1 MVDIALP
8 PHAGNMKAHEDYTVA
23 IVCPLELEMSAM
35 RYMLDR
41 EHPDLPRKP
50 GDPNLYVL
58 GEISGYNIVLAWL
71 PGNIGKG
78 SAAAVVTNIE
88 RTFTSITWRFLVGI
102 GGGAPSEKHD
112 IRLGDVV
119 VSMPEGQYGGV
130 VQYDL
135 GKDTDHGFQLKGFLA
150 APPASLRGAAI
161 KMKSDHL
168 VKNNRIE
175 DFIATMLQKGER
187 LRRYLKPDGNDV
199 LFDSEYPHASPGSSC
214 ASCDRTRSVN
224 RRPRGFDGPVI
235 HYGLIASGD
244 RVIKSAVKRDLNAA
258 LGEILC
264 FEMEAAGPMTELPC
278 IVIRGISDYAD
289 THKNDAWQC
298 YAAATAAACTK
309 ELLTYAAPIVMTR
322 RDMVKTHFMVP
333 LGRNNEFVGREDSV
347 TKLLQTVPPNANKF
361 DCQRNVIEG
370 LGGIGKTQIALEVSY
385 RLSDAFSECSIFWIP
400 AVTVAMFESALRDIG
415 KLLNLPGIEEDGAD
429 CKTLVKAAL
438 ERSIQ
443 DWVLIIDNADDIDL
457 CFDRIDGLG
466 LGGWLPFSRN
476 GSILFT
482 TRNHRVSIRLDV
494 STEYIVAVKEMNN
507 KEATNLL
514 KARLKE
520 AQLRDGESTDIL
532 LDCLA
537 HLPLAIK
544 QASAYMTETGI
555 STSTYLQYYR
565 ESDQERIELLGR
577 DFDDRGR
584 YPGTMNAMT
593 TTWLISFDHIS
604 QRFPLAAAYLK
615 FICFLAEKNIPK
627 SLLPSGNSSR
637 EKHEAIAA
645 LEGYAFITERE
656 DGDSFDIHRLIR
668 FVMRSHLKG
677 EDRIHTITSVI
688 QHLSEI
694 YPYPEYENRDVWRQY
709 MPHAVTAMGVCEE
722 IRGLYATHIF
732 LDRMA
737 QTYHLTANY
746 KKAEQIHSMVISLRE
761 QMLSRKDP
769 RTISS
774 INGLALALGNQGRY
788 EKANQ
793 LHRQALELCIESAG
807 PEHRKT
813 LRYMNNLAIVLGKQG
828 QHGEAEKMHRQTLKL
843 FMQVSG
849 PEHLDTLTSQHNFA
863 STLSSQGKHKEA
875 EQLGWQTFESRE
887 RILGPEHPNTL
898 ESVNNLGNTLANQG
912 KYKEAEQLHWQT
924 LQLTESV
931 LGPEH
936 PNTFSIRN
944 NLAVALYNQGRY
956 EEAERLYWQTLELRG
971 KVLGSEHPDTLGI
984 RNNLASTLHCQGR
997 YEEAEQLY
1005 RQMLKL
1011 PERILGPEHPHSLR
1025 IRNNLARTLHCQG
1038 RYEEVEQLYRQ
1049 ILKLAERILGPEHPD
1064 TFGIWNNLA
1073 VALYNQGRYEEAGQ
1087 LYRQILKLAEM
1098 ILVPE
1103 HPVTRCC
1110 RRNLQLFNSYKKPG
1124 ASTPAFGLTISAQLS
1139 SAAARPR
1146 SGNTSHVSGL

>member
-8 PHAGNMKAHEDYTVA
+8 LHAGNMKAHEDYTVA

-58 GEISGYNIVLAWL
+58 GEISGHNIVLAWL

-78 SAAAVVTNIE
+78 SATAVVTNIE
-88 RTFTSITWRFLVGI
+88 RTFTSIAWRFLVGI
-102 GGGAPSEKHD
+102 GGGIPSEKHD

-150 APPASLRGAAI
+150 APPASLRGAVI

-168 VKNNRIE
+168 VKKNRVE

-187 LRRYLKPDGNDV
+187 LRQYLKPDGNDV

-224 RRPRGFDGPVI
+224 RRPRGFNGPVI

-244 RVIKSAVKRDLNAA
+244 RVMKSAVKRDLNAA

-309 ELLTYAAPIVMTR
+309 ELLTYTAPIVMTR
-322 RDMVKTHFMVP
+322 RNMVKTHFMVP
-333 LGRNNEFVGREDSV
+333 LGRNNEFVGREGIV

-385 RLSDAFSECSIFWIP
+385 RLGNAFSECSIFWIP
-400 AVTVAMFESALRDIG
+400 TVTVSMFENALRDIA
-415 KLLNLPGIEEDGAD
+415 KLLNLPGFEEDGAD
-429 CKTLVKAAL
+429 CKVLVKTAL
-438 ERSIQ
+438 EKSTQ
-443 DWVLIIDNADDIDL
+443 DWVLVIDNVDDIDL
-457 CFDRIDGLG
+457 CFDRVDGLG
-466 LGGWLPFSRN
+466 LGGWLPFNRN

-482 TRNHRVSIRLDV
+482 TRDHRVSIRLDV
-494 STEYIVAVKEMNN
+494 PTEHIVTVKKM
-507 KEATNLL
+507 KKTEATNLL

-520 AQLRDGESTDIL
+520 AQLRDVESTDIL

-544 QASAYMTETGI
+544 QASAYMAETGI
-555 STSTYLQYYR
+555 STSKYLQYYR

-577 DFDDRGR
+577 DFADRGR
-584 YPGTMNAMT
+584 YPGTTNAIS

-604 QRFPLAAAYLK
+604 QRFPLAATYLK

-627 SLLPSGNSSR
+627 SLLPSGNSNR
-637 EKHEAIAA
+637 EQHEAIAA
-645 LEGYAFITERE
+645 LEGYAFITQRE
-656 DGDSFDIHRLIR
+656 DGDYFDIHRLIR
-668 FVMRSHLKG
+668 FIMRSHLKG

-688 QHLSEI
+688 HHLSKI
-694 YPYPEYENRDVWRQY
+694 YPHPEHGNQILWRQY
-709 MPHAVTAMGVCEE
+709 MPHAVAAMDVCEE
-722 IRGLYATHIF
+722 VRGIRATDVFLYKIAE
-732 LDRMA
+732 
-737 QTYHLTANY
+737 TYTITANY
-746 KKAEQIHSMVISLRE
+746 RKAEQIHGMVLDLRQ
-761 QMLSRKDP
+761 QMLGRKHL

-774 INGLALALGNQGRY
+774 INGLARALENQGRF
-788 EKANQ
+788 EKAVQ
-793 LHRQALELCIESAG
+793 LHRQALDLYIDSVGAEH
-807 PEHRKT
+807 PET
-813 LRYMNNLAIVLGKQG
+813 LLHMNNLAIVLDKQG
-828 QHGEAEKMHRQTLKL
+828 QHDEAEKMFRQALKL
-843 FMQVSG
+843 YMKVLG
-849 PEHLDTLTSQHNFA
+849 PEHPDTQRSELNFA
-863 STLSSQGKHKEA
+863 STLANQEKYKEA
-875 EQLGWQTFESRE
+875 EQLFWQTLESRE
-887 RILGPEHPNTL
+887 RILGPDHPMTLNSVHNLANTL
-898 ESVNNLGNTLANQG
+898 GRQG

-924 LQLTESV
+924 LQLTERI

-936 PNTFSIRN
+936 PDALRSRN
-944 NLAVALYNQGRY
+944 NLAGTLHDQGRL
-956 EEAERLYWQTLELRG
+956 EEAEQLYRQTLELGERI
-971 KVLGSEHPDTLGI
+971 LGSEHPDTFNI
-984 RNNLASTLHCQGR
+984 RNNLANTLYYQGR
-997 YEEAEQLY
+997 YEEAEQLS
-1005 RQMLKL
+1005 RETLEL
-1011 PERILGPEHPHSLR
+1011 GDRILGPEHPATRRCR
-1025 IRNNLARTLHCQG
+1025 IYLQRRSASG
-1038 RYEEVEQLYRQ
+1038 RR
-1049 ILKLAERILGPEHPD
+1049 D
-1064 TFGIWNNLA
+1064 W
-1073 VALYNQGRYEEAGQ
+1073 GQ
-1087 LYRQILKLAEM
+1087 K
-1098 ILVPE
+1098 
-1103 HPVTRCC
+1103 
-1110 RRNLQLFNSYKKPG
+1110 
-1124 ASTPAFGLTISAQLS
+1124 
-1139 SAAARPR
+1139 R
-1146 SGNTSHVSGL
+1146 SHFH